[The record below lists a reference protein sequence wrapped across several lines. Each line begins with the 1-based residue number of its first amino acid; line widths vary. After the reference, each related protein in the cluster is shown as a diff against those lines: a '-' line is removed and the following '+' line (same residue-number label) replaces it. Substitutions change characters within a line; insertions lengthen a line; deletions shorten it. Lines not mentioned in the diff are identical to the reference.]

1 MFRTLPIEAF
11 SQIDILTRPYIGKL
25 PPVDS
30 SLPITGNDK
39 AQTAR
44 DNVKNLLYC
53 EFDQGWP
60 IDALFRLLKIAE
72 AAFCAKRLHEDQI
85 LILSELW
92 EAVRASESV
101 IELSDTKQWSQAFD
115 QIIIYMQGSSFRH
128 GVRVSDRERF
138 LGEALITLSR
148 KGFPFRIDGRG
159 ASLTERSYDAICN
172 LIEKKIKRAGGE
184 HVANAMLNLM
194 KKAGRIE
201 DGTLL
206 HARMPT
212 TLYGKTR
219 SGTPWH
225 YIYSLALKHLASPP
239 TASNPEPVLEA
250 MESLAVAMSATL
262 DVEPHSSYENLSLSR
277 MSLTGF
283 MFETVIYD
291 ELFAIPQW
299 QPKISASL
307 LTLWIDS
314 LEAEGCEFPIASAA
328 HWKFLG
334 KQVLK
339 CASEYRLSI
348 ADERILKTAQSSK
361 EDSKA
366 LLKAISSPASG
377 VNQSYKTP
385 SDTQHRSATNFP
397 ILRASDNR
405 LLIQP
410 RAVVGRAFVECI
422 YSEMRKAQVPDLEN
436 IMGRALERLA
446 LKIFENAGMPVSVSG
461 KKYRNAIRNEILE
474 ADLVFETGEKIFL
487 VECTKKPL
495 TNRARSGHT
504 LDGLRDFSGSFLK
517 LLQQLAQHEAHLRK
531 VGMIEFE
538 DGQVVR
544 LGGRSVEKVALNLF
558 DHGSLQ
564 NRDMTMSFIE
574 ALSNTYMTSSVPEA
588 QKILTDVNKRLKFIN
603 HALNGIV
610 SSHAPANERSLFD
623 FAMSTW
629 WLSVDQLH
637 YLAFKEGNLWKTME
651 RIRHMTARSGD
662 IFYEINR
669 VMNMNEVGKSIF
681 DVCKKMNSRG
691 VL

>member
-30 SLPITGNDK
+30 SLPSTGNDE
-39 AQTAR
+39 ARTAR

-53 EFDQGWP
+53 EFDRGWP

-72 AAFCAKRLHEDQI
+72 AAFCAKKLHRDQLQI
-85 LILSELW
+85 LWELW
-92 EAVRASESV
+92 ETLRDSEYI
-101 IELSDTKQWSQAFD
+101 IELAKTEQWSQAFD
-115 QIIIYMQGSSFRH
+115 QILIHMQGSSFRR
-128 GVRVSDRERF
+128 GVQVSDRQRF
-138 LGEALITLSR
+138 LGEALLKLAH

-159 ASLTERSYDAICN
+159 ASLTKRSYKDVCN

-184 HVANAMLNLM
+184 HAANALLGLM
-194 KKAGRIE
+194 KKSGRIE

-212 TLYGKTR
+212 TLYSKTR

-225 YIYSLALKHLASPP
+225 YIYSLALKHVASP
-239 TASNPEPVLEA
+239 TARNPEPVLEA
-250 MESLAVAMSATL
+250 MESLAVAMAATL

-277 MSLTGF
+277 MSFTGF

-299 QPKISASL
+299 QPKISEPL

-328 HWKFLG
+328 DWKLLG
-334 KQVLK
+334 KQILK
-339 CASEYRLSI
+339 CALEYRLSI
-348 ADERILKTAQSSK
+348 ADERILKAAQSSK
-361 EDSKA
+361 EASRA

-397 ILRASDNR
+397 ILRASYNR

-446 LKIFENAGMPVSVSG
+446 LKIFESAGMPVSVSG
-461 KKYRNAIRNEILE
+461 KKYRNAIRDEILE

-603 HALNGIV
+603 QALNEIV
-610 SSHAPANERSLFD
+610 SSYAPANERGLFD

-662 IFYEINR
+662 IFYEVNR
-669 VMNMNEVGKSIF
+669 VMNINEVGKSIF